1 METMKRYYIASL
13 LFAAVIA
20 SLFFFPISASS
31 FTNFK
36 ATDPGVRSGA
46 SAGNPLPG
54 VKGRALVLFN
64 ASKEDFEEVED
75 VPDGLGPTMNL
86 DSCVG
91 CHSQPAAGGS
101 SPQVNPQV
109 AFATFRGADN
119 RVPSFIT
126 KNGPVREARF
136 VKNADGSPDGGVH
149 ALFTIAGRDDATGC
163 VLAQPDFD
171 RAVANNNVIFRIPTP
186 VFGVKS

>member
-1 METMKRYYIASL
+1 MKRYYVASL
-13 LFAAVIA
+13 LAAAIA
-20 SLFFFPISASS
+20 SLFFFLMEAASP
-31 FTNFK
+31 FTSFK
-36 ATDPGVRSGA
+36 ATDPGVRTGV
-46 SAGNPLPG
+46 SAGAPLL
-54 VKGRALVLFN
+54 VKGQWLALFN
-64 ASKEDFEEVED
+64 ASKDDFEEVED

-119 RVPSFIT
+119 RVLSFIT

-136 VKNADGSPDGGVH
+136 VKNSDGSPDGG
-149 ALFTIAGRDDATGC
+149 
-163 VLAQPDFD
+163 
-171 RAVANNNVIFRIPTP
+171 
-186 VFGVKS
+186 